1 MRQRT
6 IAKRVE
12 VTGIGLHKG
21 VAVKMI
27 LEPLEADLG
36 IIFYRSDKVISIE
49 LKPEN
54 IIDTKLATVLGKD
67 GVTISTI
74 EHLLSA
80 LYSYGIDNIRVILDS
95 DEMPVLDGSSIG
107 FCMLLNEAGL
117 KELDTFKRVLVLK
130 KGVEVKDG
138 DKFVKLTPSKN
149 LEFDFKIDFKH
160 HLIKTQHFNFKFSK
174 RFYIEEIARAR
185 TFGFLKDVE
194 YLRSIGLAKGGSLDN
209 AIVLDERK
217 VLNPDGLRFE
227 NEFVRHKI
235 LDAIGDL
242 AVLNY
247 PIIAKYS
254 AFAGSHYLN
263 NQLTLKL
270 LSDKQNYEVV
280 QLESN
285 LELERVY
292 AESWYMYSST

>member
-6 IAKRVE
+6 IDKRVE
-12 VTGIGLHKG
+12 VSGIGLHKG
-21 VAVKMI
+21 VSVKMI
-27 LEPLEADLG
+27 LEPLDSDLG
-36 IIFYRSDKVISIE
+36 VIFYRSDRAVSIE
-49 LKPEN
+49 LNPEN
-54 IIDTKLATVLGKD
+54 IVDTKLATVLGKD

-74 EHLLSA
+74 EHFLSA

-95 DEMPVLDGSSIG
+95 DEMPVLDGSAIG

-117 KELDTFKRVLVLK
+117 RELDSFKKVLVLK
-130 KGVEVKDG
+130 KPVEIRDG
-138 DKFVKLTPSKN
+138 NKFVKLSPSDN
-149 LEFDFKIDFKH
+149 LEFDFKIDFNH
-160 HLIKTQHFNFKFSK
+160 HLIKTQEFNFKFSK
-174 RFYIEEIARAR
+174 KFYIEEIARAR

-209 AIVLDERK
+209 AIVLDDSR
-217 VLNPDGLRFE
+217 VLNPDGLRFT

-242 AVLNY
+242 GVLNY

-254 AFAGSHYLN
+254 SFAGSHNLN
-263 NQLTLKL
+263 HQLTKKV
-270 LSDKQNYEVV
+270 LSDNRNYEVV

-285 LELERVY
+285 LELEMVY
-292 AESWYMYSST
+292 AES